1 MDSFDI
7 LVIILAVAFA
17 LSLIVWIGVGILFIQ
32 VLKKVK
38 LASDTARAA
47 VENVEAFTS
56 QLKNVGKATAIG
68 SIVGQ
73 ITKVFKGRK

>member
-7 LVIILAVAFA
+7 LVIILSVALG
-17 LSLIVWIGVGILFIQ
+17 LSLIIWITVGILLVQ

-38 LASDTARAA
+38 IASDTAKAA

-56 QLKNVGKATAIG
+56 QLKQAGRATAVG
-68 SIVGQ
+68 SVIAQ
-73 ITKVFKGRK
+73 LTKVFKGRK